1 MELDIQYLN
10 DKNGQ
15 VKAVQIPIDEWKWL
29 QSRFTRFSQ
38 ELMLKKDL
46 VQAFHE
52 VNQISNGKI
61 KKQTLDEFLN
71 EL

>member
-15 VKAVQIPIDEWKWL
+15 VKAVQIPIEGWKWL
-29 QSRFTRFSQ
+29 QSRFQLFSQ

-46 VQAFHE
+46 TQAFHE
-52 VNQISNGKI
+52 VSLMQDKPNT
-61 KKQTLDEFLN
+61 KQSLDEFLKG
-71 EL
+71 L

>member
-10 DKNGQ
+10 DKNGH

-29 QSRFTRFSQ
+29 QSRFQLFSK

-46 VQAFHE
+46 GQAFAE
-52 VNQISNGKI
+52 VKQMRAGNI
-61 KKQTLDEFLN
+61 KKQTFDEFLN

>member
-15 VKAVQIPIDEWKWL
+15 IKAVQIPIKDWKWL
-29 QSRFTRFSQ
+29 NSKFIKFSKELSLKEDLTKAFNEVRLMQTGKKEKQS
-38 ELMLKKDL
+38 L
-46 VQAFHE
+46 
-52 VNQISNGKI
+52 G
-61 KKQTLDEFLN
+61 EFLN